1 MKELSY
7 KQKNLFFLLE
17 PCSPLPQ
24 FRTPLPQHTHQLQ
37 EKEVEFKINT
47 FWF

>member
-17 PCSPLPQ
+17 ARPLHPA
-24 FRTPLPQHTHQLQ
+24 PALHPQHTHQLQ